1 MLLMVLSCSKQPAQ
15 PQQPEQPAAE
25 ATGAPMQVMAL
36 FGPGQLG
43 DNGYAD
49 AVMSG
54 LYSLKREGTLP
65 DADSLDVRFIS
76 ADTYTE
82 TNNQLASWLKNSSNP
97 FYGKPYKRRLV
108 VITEPYM
115 LEWFDELYAQL
126 GDTDEVLVLKVNED
140 DVRIA
145 AEDYVLGERIHGLN
159 ISAAA
164 SARAFCRYMKAE
176 KPDEH
181 TLPFFR
187 LYSEDIVTYRD
198 SLYEVFSR
206 ELGGEDAIYLTP
218 LSTDA
223 SEGIFSTTFETTA
236 LESAFQWA
244 NMMQNAFNYALNSFA
259 VVDLGAANAGWDYFL
274 LDAPEKTF
282 TSLLMDARQMSLA
295 SRFFITRDFGK
306 ALCGWCVRWARGEQ
320 MPLMEEHGAWD
331 GYCTDN
337 IPRNQ

>member
-1 MLLMVLSCSKQPAQ
+1 MLLIVLSCSKQPAQ

-49 AVMSG
+49 SVMSG

-126 GDTDEVLVLKVNED
+126 GDTDEVLVLKMNED

-164 SARAFCRYMKAE
+164 SARAFCRYMKGFSPLPL
-176 KPDEH
+176 KP
-181 TLPFFR
+181 R
-187 LYSEDIVTYRD
+187 RW
-198 SLYEVFSR
+198 SR
-206 ELGGEDAIYLTP
+206 PSSGPI
-218 LSTDA
+218 
-223 SEGIFSTTFETTA
+223 
-236 LESAFQWA
+236 
-244 NMMQNAFNYALNSFA
+244 
-259 VVDLGAANAGWDYFL
+259 
-274 LDAPEKTF
+274 
-282 TSLLMDARQMSLA
+282 
-295 SRFFITRDFGK
+295 
-306 ALCGWCVRWARGEQ
+306 
-320 MPLMEEHGAWD
+320 
-331 GYCTDN
+331 
-337 IPRNQ
+337 